1 MINIEILENELKK
14 GKIDNSYIF
23 CGLDEELIKEG
34 IDLIKSKAIDPGFEE
49 LNYIKLDGLTTT
61 FDEIMNACET
71 IPFMGEKKVVLVY
84 RANFLKDKTD
94 STDKKT
100 YDEMAKYLKDMPSH
114 TVLIM
119 YYLFN
124 DKRETP
130 KKNRKLSTLGKV
142 CTIVHSEKLK
152 KDRYY
157 KKVSEVFK
165 SQGKEIGKNE
175 LVYFAEKVQNNFD
188 IIKREVDKLINYSY
202 GREIQKS
209 DIDKLIPS
217 KSEDD
222 IFDLVD
228 FISQKKIEN
237 AMDLMDELLFKA
249 DQHMLIIVSIE
260 NHFKRLYEFKVLM
273 LNGKKLDEIVAHF
286 KLPPFICEKI
296 MGQCNRMTIKQLQEL
311 MKVCL
316 ETERKI
322 KSSSIDK
329 QTEMEL
335 MLFKTFMIINNK
347 K

>member
-1 MINIEILENELKK
+1 MINIENLENEIKK
-14 GKIDNSYIF
+14 GVIDNSYIF
-23 CGLDEELIKEG
+23 CGLDEQLIKEG
-34 IDLIKSKAIDPGFEE
+34 IELIKSKVVEPGFED
-49 LNYIKLDGLTTT
+49 LNYIKLDGSTTT

-100 YDEMAKYLKDMPSH
+100 YGEMSTYLKDMPSY

-130 KKNRKLSTLGKV
+130 KKNRKLITLGKN
-142 CTIVHSEKLK
+142 CKIVHSEKLK
-152 KDRYY
+152 KDKYY
-157 KKVSEVFK
+157 KKVEEVFK
-165 SQGKEIGKNE
+165 NQGKEIGKNE
-175 LVYFAEKVQNNFD
+175 LRYFSEKVQNNFD
-188 IIKREVDKLINYSY
+188 IIKREVDKLINYTY
-202 GREIQKS
+202 GREIQKN
-209 DIDKLIPS
+209 DIDKLIPN

-228 FISQKKIEN
+228 FIAQKKIEN
-237 AMDLMDELLFKA
+237 AIDLMDELLFKA

-260 NHFKRLYEFKVLM
+260 NHFKRLYEVKVLM
-273 LNGKKLDEIVAHF
+273 LNGKKLDQIVSYL
-286 KLPPFICEKI
+286 KLHPYVCEKT
-296 MGQCNRMTIKQLQEL
+296 MAQCNRFSIKQLQQL
-311 MKVCL
+311 MKICL

-335 MLFKTFMIINNK
+335 MLFKTFMVNK
-347 K
+347 